1 MTKTDKLTV
10 SLLFDAVP
18 KRVGELVLNE
28 NKIYFKY
35 DAALVTENLNISP
48 FKLPFNSAIHQASS
62 IPFSGLYGVFNDSLP
77 DGWGKLL
84 LDRNLQQKGI
94 NPKNINPLLRLAF
107 VGKKG
112 MGALIYEPES
122 EENTFSNEIEDLD
135 FLQNEMNLVLEG
147 ESTDIIDELFTLGG
161 SSGGARPKVNIGFNP
176 TTNHIIYNN
185 ENLPKNYEHWIIKF
199 SSNFD
204 RIDGA
209 QIEFAYHKMALQ
221 AGLEMMPCKLFQG
234 KSGRFYFGTKRF
246 DRVDNKR
253 IHLHSASGL
262 LHDDF
267 RMSTLDY
274 GHLMDASFRLEKSV
288 TAYDTVLRLAAFNL
302 FSYNRDDHSKNF
314 SFLMNGSGEWK
325 FAPAYDLTFSTSS
338 FGSHSTSFAGEYK
351 NPTENHLLE
360 LAKIFSIK
368 NPKPIIEQV
377 KQAVSKWT
385 EIATLY
391 DVSSE
396 SLHLIEKTL
405 SNQLS

>member
-1 MTKTDKLTV
+1 MAKTDKLTV

-84 LDRNLQQKGI
+84 LERNLQQKGI
-94 NPKNINPLLRLAF
+94 NPKNINPLQRLAF

-122 EENTFSNEIEDLD
+122 EENTFSNEIDDLD

-147 ESTDIIDELFTLGG
+147 ESTDIIDELFILGG
-161 SSGGARPKVNIGFNP
+161 SSGGARPKINIGYNP
-176 TTNHIIYNN
+176 TTNHIVYNN

-302 FSYNRDDHSKNF
+302 FSHNRDDHSKNF
-314 SFLMNGSGEWK
+314 SFLMNESGKWK
-325 FAPAYDLTFSTSS
+325 FAPVYDLTFSTSS

-351 NPTENHLLE
+351 NPSEKHLLE

-377 KQAVSKWT
+377 KQAVSKWAA
-385 EIATLY
+385 IATLY

>member
-302 FSYNRDDHSKNF
+302 FSYNRDDHSKNI

>member
-10 SLLFDAVP
+10 SLLFDTIP

-35 DAALVTENLNISP
+35 DTALVTENLNISP
-48 FKLPFNSAIHQASS
+48 FKLPFNSVIHQASL

-94 NPKNINPLLRLAF
+94 NPKNINPLQRLAF

-122 EENTFSNEIEDLD
+122 EENTFSNEIDDLD
-135 FLQNEMNLVLEG
+135 FLHNEMNLVLEG

-161 SSGGARPKVNIGFNP
+161 SSGGARPKVNIGYNP

-274 GHLMDASFRLEKSV
+274 GYLMDASFRLEKSV

-302 FSYNRDDHSKNF
+302 FSHNRDDHSKNF
-314 SFLMNGSGEWK
+314 SFLMNESGEWK
-325 FAPAYDLTFSTSS
+325 FAPVYDLTFSTSS
-338 FGSHSTSFAGEYK
+338 FGSHSISFAGEYK

-377 KQAVSKWT
+377 KQAVSKWAA
-385 EIATLY
+385 IATLY